1 MINDRPNTPEE
12 SLINKKFWVTP
23 AIQLISDN
31 DIRSGTNTRNTENVS
46 GGIYSA
52 SFGTNS

>member
-1 MINDRPNTPEE
+1 MINDRLNTQEE
-12 SLINKKFWVTP
+12 SLIKKKFWVAP

-31 DIRSGTNTRNTENVS
+31 DIRSGTDTRNTENVS